1 MKKLHKKLL
10 VFLSVLVCSL
20 CLVFG
25 LAACNNTNGDNT
37 NKPDDDE
44 HTHTF
49 GGVWLYDGA
58 EGHYR
63 LATCHPDEK
72 SDLEPHV
79 DGNENGKCDVCDYP
93 MAAEED
99 EHKHD
104 FEEKWTFNEKKHWH
118 NAICEEHFTDRDGY
132 ADHSFKEGVCECGV
146 KESEVKVY
154 DLYRNS
160 PEYDLEFVDWL
171 EWLAD
176 NNVVEVEYTESGD
189 GVYHYQDGTEEVRF
203 LGERTVKVMAQSDG
217 DPVANVWFMVAM
229 YNSEEQGYYESKGTI
244 ALGIAKTDATGVAE
258 ITFRPVGGY
267 SSATIKYRIRLAERK
282 DIAVFEGVTEENA
295 SLPFPN
301 RYEVKGG
308 AKGFE
313 FEPYEVSE
321 NVNSDDI
328 AATIE
333 FNYSKGWN
341 TYNKIY
347 LPYRRYYGDLIN
359 GENLKEEG
367 TTYNFKSSGEDLFDY
382 FYFSPAKYSF
392 AGVDSVEDKAK
403 IEENAKIASSG
414 VYKISFTVDRNANAE
429 LFFWDEQGV
438 MFDAAHN
445 TNLDGT
451 PSNMYITAR
460 SGGTAGSGK
469 YTGGDYVEVKIRP
482 STGLRLYQ
490 LGIKTDIECNVTITV
505 ERTANLGV
513 GTAATFVWDEDSQ
526 KSEIRVPFYADE
538 IVQTEMEGVT
548 AGAYTL
554 TFKNWGTDDKST
566 RFYAW
571 TDTDE
576 RKVCIYSPSG
586 GSVDDVYIS
595 SELKGVITIAEDTKY
610 IYLQDMLYATGGI
623 TITLEKYTTDTPV
636 TLNQPAHIP
645 VTPQTSDISYTL
657 PLSVPAGTYELVV
670 KFYNKVNL
678 HSTNILPVYIG
689 GTKHELTDPSFN
701 SNKTSFTYTETI
713 DIGESDN
720 TISIRCLTEY
730 YFTASVHIKEI
741 VEEPEPEFEEI
752 EVGTFTISAG
762 ATQKIFDYGEIKI
775 SGGYLVYVE
784 TDTEAKIGVL
794 TLNSEIKSADYSCD
808 MYMPV
813 SNKFGA
819 YFNADLSD
827 KLSISNISDAEI
839 TITVKMITYEAPAI
853 IEADKEYDIP
863 SNHKQAGDIPINIDP
878 SLTGKTVKITI
889 LNWAFVGSFQLHPL
903 IVDGSNGSTKLF
915 NFTADNVVEDGAYA
929 MTVTIPEGKT
939 SLIFRNN
946 NPGGMRNIVVKI
958 EIVES

>member
-58 EGHYR
+58 DGHYR
-63 LATCHPDEK
+63 LATCHPDVK

-171 EWLAD
+171 EWLVD
-176 NNVVEVEYTESGD
+176 NQVVEVEYTESGD
-189 GVYHYQDGTEEVRF
+189 GVYHYEDGHEELRF

-217 DPVANVWFMVAM
+217 EPLANVWFMVAM
-229 YNSEEQGYYESKGTI
+229 YSSELQGYYENKGTI

-258 ITFRPVGGY
+258 ISFHPVGGY
-267 SSATIKYRIRLAERK
+267 SSATIKYRLRLAERK

-321 NVNSDDI
+321 NANSDDI

-333 FNYSKGWN
+333 FNYSIGWN

-367 TTYNFKSSGEDLFDY
+367 TTYQFKSSGEDLFDY
-382 FYFSPAKYSF
+382 FYFSPAKYSLK
-392 AGVDSVEDKAK
+392 GSSSTEENDK
-403 IEENAKIASSG
+403 IVENAKIASSG
-414 VYKISFTVDRNANAE
+414 VYKISFTVDRNANAD

-438 MFDAAHN
+438 VFDAFHY

-451 PSNMYITAR
+451 PSDMYITAR

-469 YTGGDYVEVKIRP
+469 YTGGDFVEVKIRP
-482 STGLRLYQ
+482 SIGLRLFQ
-490 LGIKTDIECNVTITV
+490 FGIKTDIECNVTVTV
-505 ERTANLGV
+505 ERTDNYGV
-513 GTAATFVWDEDSQ
+513 GTVATFVWDEDSQ
-526 KSEIRVPFYADE
+526 KSEVKVEFPVDE
-538 IVQTEMEGVT
+538 IVQTEIEGFS
-548 AGAYTL
+548 AGAYKLSIERRGST
-554 TFKNWGTDDKST
+554 TFDDAT
-566 RFYAW
+566 RYYAW
-571 TDTDE
+571 TDTDQ
-576 RKVCIYSPSG
+576 RKVCIYSPSY
-586 GSVDDVYIS
+586 GSVDDVHIDVDF
-595 SELKGVITIAEDTKY
+595 KCVITITEDTKY
-610 IYLQDMLYATGGI
+610 IYLQDINGSKNRTV
-623 TITLEKYTTDTPV
+623 TLEKYTTDTPV
-636 TLNQPAHIP
+636 TLNQPVHIP
-645 VTPQTSDISYTL
+645 VAPQTSDVSFTL
-657 PLSVPAGTYELVV
+657 PLSVPAGTYEMVV
-670 KFYNKVNL
+670 RFYNIVNL

-689 GTKHELTDPSFN
+689 GTKHELDNPQHDDSRRR
-701 SNKTSFTYTETI
+701 TSTYTATI
-713 DIGESDN
+713 DIGENDN

-730 YFTASVHIKEI
+730 YFTAAVHIKEI
-741 VEEPEPEFEEI
+741 KEPEPEPTDDLIKEFE
-752 EVGTFTISAG
+752 GFTIPAG
-762 ATQKIFDYGEIKI
+762 GTKSLTNYDI
-775 SGGYLVYVE
+775 SSYVTGDFYIEFE
-784 TDTEAKIGVL
+784 TDTTPGNGKLVL
-794 TLNSEIKSADYSCD
+794 EITPTGSPLEYDT
-808 MYMPV
+808 YMP
-813 SNKFGA
+813 GA
-819 YFNADLSD
+819 NIFKVHLVSD
-827 KLSISNISDAEI
+827 KVGFVDLKNTSGED
-839 TITVKMITYEAPAI
+839 ITVTGFKLLRYKAPT
-853 IEADKEYDIP
+853 IEAGQDYDIQSFFVGYLAAP
-863 SNHKQAGDIPINIDP
+863 VNVNLDETLS
-878 SLTGKTVKITI
+878 GKNVKITI
-889 LNWAFVGSFQLHPL
+889 SNWYSDASATPPQIDGFTVNNISDGVYEFTGTVSATTIQLM
-903 IVDGSNGSTKLF
+903 DMNLF
-915 NFTADNVVEDGAYA
+915 
-929 MTVTIPEGKT
+929 K
-939 SLIFRNN
+939 
-946 NPGGMRNIVVKI
+946 MRNIIFRVDVV
-958 EIVES
+958 E

>member
-63 LATCHPDEK
+63 LATCHPDVK

-176 NNVVEVEYTESGD
+176 NNVIEVEYTESGD
-189 GVYHYQDGTEEVRF
+189 GVYRYQDGTEEVRF

-229 YNSEEQGYYESKGTI
+229 YNSEEQGYYENKGTI

-308 AKGFE
+308 KAGFE

-321 NVNSDDI
+321 NANSDDI

-333 FNYSKGWN
+333 FNYSIGWN

-367 TTYNFKSSGEDLFDY
+367 TTYNFTSSGEDLFDY

-392 AGVDSVEDKAK
+392 TGVDSLEDKAK

-438 MFDAAHN
+438 IFDAAHN
-445 TNLDGT
+445 TNTDGT

-554 TFKNWGTDDKST
+554 TFKDWNSSDKSA

-595 SELKGVITIAEDTKY
+595 SELKGVITITEDTKY

-636 TLNQPAHIP
+636 TLNQPVHIP

-657 PLSVPAGTYELVV
+657 PLSVPAGSYELMVL
-670 KFYNKVNL
+670 FYNKVNL

-689 GTKHELTDPSFN
+689 GTKHELDNPQHGDSRKIY
-701 SNKTSFTYTETI
+701 SIYTATI

-730 YFTASVHIKEI
+730 YFTAVVLIKEI
-741 VEEPEPEFEEI
+741 EEPEPEPTDDLIKEFE
-752 EVGTFTISAG
+752 GFTIPAG
-762 ATQKIFDYGEIKI
+762 GKQSLTNYAFHQ
-775 SGGYLVYVE
+775 YVTGDFYIEFE
-784 TDTEAKIGVL
+784 TDTTPGNGKLVL
-794 TLNSEIKSADYSCD
+794 EFSTGTPYEYDTYV
-808 MYMPV
+808 P
-813 SNKFGA
+813 GA
-819 YFNADLSD
+819 NIFRVHLISD
-827 KLSISNISDAEI
+827 KINWVDLKNTSGED
-839 TITVKMITYEAPAI
+839 ITVTGFKLLRYKAPT
-853 IEADKEYDIP
+853 IEAGQDYDIESFFVGYMASP
-863 SNHKQAGDIPINIDP
+863 VNVNLDETLS
-878 SLTGKTVKITI
+878 GKNVKITI
-889 LNWAFVGSFQLHPL
+889 SNWYSDASATPPQIDGFTVNNISDGVYEFTGTVSATTIQLM
-903 IVDGSNGSTKLF
+903 DMNLF
-915 NFTADNVVEDGAYA
+915 
-929 MTVTIPEGKT
+929 K
-939 SLIFRNN
+939 
-946 NPGGMRNIVVKI
+946 MRNIIFRVD
-958 EIVES
+958 IVE

>member
-63 LATCHPDEK
+63 LATCHPDVK

-132 ADHSFKEGVCECGV
+132 ADHSFTQGLCECGV

-176 NNVVEVEYTESGD
+176 NNVIEVEYTESGD

-229 YNSEEQGYYESKGTI
+229 YNSEEQGYYENKGTI

-258 ITFRPVGGY
+258 VTFRPAGGY
-267 SSATIKYRIRLAERK
+267 SSATIQYRIRLAERK

-321 NVNSDDI
+321 NANSDDI

-333 FNYSKGWN
+333 FNYSIGWN

-367 TTYNFKSSGEDLFDY
+367 TTYQFKSSGEDLFDY

-392 AGVDSVEDKAK
+392 TGVDSLEDKAK

-438 MFDAAHN
+438 IFDAAHN

-554 TFKNWGTDDKST
+554 TFKDWNSDDKST

-576 RKVCIYSPSG
+576 RKVCIFSPSY

-610 IYLQDMLYATGGI
+610 IYLQDMLQATGGI

-645 VTPQTSDISYTL
+645 VTPQTSDVSFTL
-657 PLSVPAGTYELVV
+657 PLSVPAGTYDLVV
-670 KFYNKVNL
+670 RISNRVNGGAD
-678 HSTNILPVYIG
+678 IPIPVYIG
-689 GTKHELTDPSFN
+689 ETKHELTDPSFN
-701 SNKTSFTYTETI
+701 ANRTSFTYTETI

-730 YFTASVHIKEI
+730 YFTAAVHIKEI
-741 VEEPEPEFEEI
+741 KEPEPEPTDDLIKEFE
-752 EVGTFTISAG
+752 GFTIPAG
-762 ATQKIFDYGEIKI
+762 GTQGLTNYDI
-775 SGGYLVYVE
+775 SSYVTGDFYIEFE
-784 TDTEAKIGVL
+784 TDTTPGNGKLVL
-794 TLNSEIKSADYSCD
+794 EITPTGSPLEYDT
-808 MYMPV
+808 YMPCANIFKVHLV
-813 SNKFGA
+813 SEKVGFV
-819 YFNADLSD
+819 DLKNTSGED
-827 KLSISNISDAEI
+827 
-839 TITVKMITYEAPAI
+839 ITVTGFKLLRYKAPT
-853 IEADKEYDIP
+853 IEAGQDYDIQSFFVGYLASP
-863 SNHKQAGDIPINIDP
+863 VNVNLDETLS
-878 SLTGKTVKITI
+878 GKNVKITI
-889 LNWAFVGSFQLHPL
+889 SNWYSDASATPPQIDGFTVNNISDGVYEFTGTVSATTIQLM
-903 IVDGSNGSTKLF
+903 DMNLF
-915 NFTADNVVEDGAYA
+915 
-929 MTVTIPEGKT
+929 K
-939 SLIFRNN
+939 
-946 NPGGMRNIVVKI
+946 MRNIIFRVD
-958 EIVES
+958 IVD